1 MKFPLQCFSVL
12 FNRLSLTK
20 FSYLHCAHVL
30 QLNQSSQG
38 INALMKSESDALL
51 RAGRVVGYTP
61 RGLLVDVSVKE
72 SCQQCAQG
80 RGCGMGVLARQQHQ
94 RIEVKTPYASQ
105 LCEHYPL
112 GTSVTLTLGRS
123 DITLL
128 ALLVYALPLLVALLL
143 SGGVAALG
151 GAEWWAPA
159 SFFMTLFIGCVILK
173 KLLSGRTERFRPQ
186 LVS

>member
-1 MKFPLQCFSVL
+1 
-12 FNRLSLTK
+12 
-20 FSYLHCAHVL
+20 
-30 QLNQSSQG
+30 
-38 INALMKSESDALL
+38 MKSEGDALL
-51 RAGRVVGYTP
+51 RTGRVVGYTP

-80 RGCGMGVLARQQHQ
+80 RGCGMGVLARQQRQ
-94 RIEVKTPYASQ
+94 RIEVKTSYASSQ

-143 SGGVAALG
+143 SGGVAALD
-151 GAEWWAPA
+151 GAVWWAPA
-159 SFFMTLFIGCVILK
+159 SFFMTLFVGCVILK
-173 KLLSGRTERFRPQ
+173 KLISGRTERFRPQ